1 MPLTWMRIVELFDIE
16 MDIDQ
21 TLERETLQRFYLV
34 FCRCCWLF
42 PCLILGGFGIF
53 MFILL
58 QLRNLL
64 YHLYLLPSVG
74 LGCRVFFP
82 FNMSSI
88 LSSMLFICDFLGNF
102 SLSSLP
108 ETGLCRLHQFH
119 VFSTCPISVPSRF
132 IASCADWIPCFT
144 RLEEKGL
151 SLLPLLEL
159 DFVFFLI

>member
-1 MPLTWMRIVELFDIE
+1 
-16 MDIDQ
+16 MDENCRTVWYWNGYRSNSWKRDTAKI
-21 TLERETLQRFYLV
+21 LLSVLALLLV
-34 FCRCCWLF
+34 FSLPYF
-42 PCLILGGFGIF
+42 GGFWYF
-53 MFILL
+53 YVYPASAKKSS
-58 QLRNLL
+58 L

-88 LSSMLFICDFLGNF
+88 LSSMLFICDFSGNF

-108 ETGLCRLHQFH
+108 ETGLRRLHRFH
-119 VFSTCPISVPSRF
+119 VFSTCPVSAPSRF
-132 IASCADWIPCFT
+132 TASCADWIPCFT

-159 DFVFFLI
+159 DFLI